1 MTTLW
6 VLDRCLRVGAAV
18 ETAGV
23 VAVAMPTTRV
33 TATEVIPPR
42 VDVAVAVVDPTALLS
57 ALVPKVVSWGWL
69 LDVGGE
75 GAVVVA
81 RVVVMEAGTAGLEG
95 RVAAWWVAETVA
107 AVVAGVAVTV
117 AADEKGASSC
127 LVVVGGGAGFFV
139 WPAPSLG
146 GFAVVAVAM
155 GLLPV
160 GPTVI
165 FPASPGLPVVVVTL
179 DTGLALGSSCCEFT
193 SSSRT
198 PRTSSSSSRW
208 ILEASLIFAQSL
220 SLHTRPGPSGSW
232 VHRQSHT
239 DKTASSYPP
248 LTPLSLQ

>member
-1 MTTLW
+1 MLW
-6 VLDRCLRVGAAV
+6 VLDRCSGVGAAV

-57 ALVPKVVSWGWL
+57 ALVAKVVSWGWL

-75 GAVVVA
+75 SAVVVA
-81 RVVVMEAGTAGLEG
+81 RVLVMEAGTAGLEG
-95 RVAAWWVAETVA
+95 RVAAWRVAETGA

-117 AADEKGASSC
+117 AVDEKGASSC

-139 WPAPSLG
+139 WPAPSLER
-146 GFAVVAVAM
+146 FAAVAVAM

-160 GPTVI
+160 GPTMV
-165 FPASPGLPVVVVTL
+165 FPASSGLPVVMVTGRASL
-179 DTGLALGSSCCEFT
+179 DTGLAVGSPCCEFT

-198 PRTSSSSSRW
+198 PRGQHNNGFWLTNQ
-208 ILEASLIFAQSL
+208 EALRKHFLFTHLRDGKYKFGCKIS
-220 SLHTRPGPSGSW
+220 
-232 VHRQSHT
+232 
-239 DKTASSYPP
+239 DKYN
-248 LTPLSLQ
+248 